1 MSLHILA
8 YLKIG
13 NISLLLVLDNRRESC
28 YTVFGCDNFVI
39 YL

>member
-1 MSLHILA
+1 MILHILT

-13 NISLLLVLDNRRESC
+13 NISLLLVLDNRGESC
-28 YTVFGCDNFVI
+28 YTVFGRNNFVI

>member
-1 MSLHILA
+1 MSLHILT

-13 NISLLLVLDNRRESC
+13 NISLLLVLDNGGESC
-28 YTVFGCDNFVI
+28 YTVFGRNNFVI